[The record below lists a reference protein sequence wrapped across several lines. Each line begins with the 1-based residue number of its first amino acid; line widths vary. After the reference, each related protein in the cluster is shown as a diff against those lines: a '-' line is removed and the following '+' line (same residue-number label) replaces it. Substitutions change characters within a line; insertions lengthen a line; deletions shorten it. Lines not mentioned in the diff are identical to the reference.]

1 MLFNVVICTSS
12 NIVTLHDCFV
22 LLTDWFRTT
31 SVTTTG
37 GKKKVVKRAPV
48 FHMEDFLKG
57 RIHVEAYTVFFE
69 HFVPCA
75 LKKTEWERR
84 IAMAGTHTESTDD
97 FFSTVSDETLALILL
112 ENSYDRWF
120 DLYTSNAGGVMQQRG
135 VKQRRFE
142 SDVPTLYTRG
152 GIKYHKY
159 QSKDGEKQTGWSDDG
174 IIRFNELFEM
184 VKRDRTANSNFEAG
198 WLKAQKA
205 TQAEEGAGVSK
216 HKRTRV
222 AATSELFAEDE

>member
-1 MLFNVVICTSS
+1 
-12 NIVTLHDCFV
+12 
-22 LLTDWFRTT
+22 
-31 SVTTTG
+31 
-37 GKKKVVKRAPV
+37 
-48 FHMEDFLKG
+48 
-57 RIHVEAYTVFFE
+57 
-69 HFVPCA
+69 
-75 LKKTEWERR
+75 
-84 IAMAGTHTESTDD
+84 
-97 FFSTVSDETLALILL
+97 
-112 ENSYDRWF
+112 
-120 DLYTSNAGGVMQQRG
+120 MQQRG

-198 WLKAQKA
+198 WLKARKA